1 MSISDSNGTE
11 SHDTHGEDK
20 LSAHQEFID
29 GLSGKD
35 TKETEK
41 KEKRRRPIFFW
52 LSIGAWLCFV
62 VGIVSFYVLLN
73 TIKAGKFGE
82 LPTAEIIENP
92 ENPLATAVY
101 SSDGRVIGK
110 YYRENRTNVTYD
122 KLSPNLVDALVSTE
136 DERFSQHSGID
147 FRALFRVIFKTV
159 LRGNSAGG
167 GGSTLSQ
174 QLAKNLFRLRR
185 IHNKNNIG
193 IQKMQE
199 WVIAVQLES
208 KYTKEEILTMYL
220 NTVDFQNSSF
230 GIYAASKTYF
240 NKEPKDLDKVES
252 AALVGMLKATTY
264 YNPKANPQ
272 NNKERRA
279 TVFAQMLKNGVIGP
293 EEFDSLKQQDLSLH
307 LHIEGHNDGLAP
319 YFREQLRL
327 FLNDWQERKGLN
339 IYEDGLKV
347 YTTIDS
353 RLQEHAENA
362 MEEHMPFLQG
372 EFFKHWKDRTLPWV
386 KGVSLE
392 KQVRWSQRYNWLIR
406 RTKKEDGRKPT
417 KEDIE
422 KDFGTPIPMKV
433 FSWSGEI
440 DTVMSP
446 LDSVTYYKHFLQA
459 GMMAMEPHTGNILA
473 WVGGIDHHHF
483 KYDHV
488 NVNSKR
494 QVGSTIKPFVYL
506 SAIEAGYPPC
516 TRVPNIPVVFDNIV
530 TGYDAKG
537 KPEFG
542 TWDARNSDGKYGGE
556 MTLMQGMATSTNTI
570 TGWVIKQATPEAV
583 VNKARLLGIT
593 SHLEAVPSL
602 CLGTF
607 DISVYEMVGA
617 FNAFNNNGLWIE
629 PVFVT
634 KIEDKFGN
642 VIESFVPNSKEA
654 IAPVNNYAMVKM
666 MEKVVQRGTGM
677 RLISSKYYN
686 IRTPLAGKTGTTQNA
701 ADGWFIGY
709 EPGLTAGVWV
719 GGEERTVAFRDM
731 RQGQG
736 ARLAMPI
743 FGKFMAAA
751 NADERLNYGEVTEWP
766 KPNANIPFDLDCE
779 FLKFDPD
786 LEEDESWF
794 R

>member
-1 MSISDSNGTE
+1 MSISDQNDPNGIGSNE
-11 SHDTHGEDK
+11 SDRQ
-20 LSAHQEFID
+20 SAHEEFIKNLNQGPD
-29 GLSGKD
+29 NGDEGD
-35 TKETEK
+35 K
-41 KEKRRRPIFFW
+41 KKKKRRIFFW
-52 LSIGAWLCFV
+52 LSILAWVFFFG
-62 VGIVSFYVLLN
+62 GIISFYALLN

-92 ENPLATAVY
+92 ENPLATTVY
-101 SSDGRVIGK
+101 SSDGKVLGK
-110 YYRENRTNVTYD
+110 YFTENRTNVTFD
-122 KLSPNLVDALVSTE
+122 ELSPHLVNALIATE
-136 DERFSQHSGID
+136 DERFYNHSGID
-147 FRALFRVIFKTV
+147 FRALARVIFKT
-159 LRGNSAGG
+159 LLTGNSAGG

-174 QLAKNLFRLRR
+174 QLAKNLFSLRK
-185 IHNKNNIG
+185 IHNDNNIG
-193 IQKMQE
+193 IKKMQE

-220 NTVDFQNSSF
+220 NTVDFQNASF
-230 GIYAASKTYF
+230 GIYAAAKTYF
-240 NKEPKDLDKVES
+240 NKEPKDLNEVES

-264 YNPKANPQ
+264 FNPKSNPK
-272 NNKERRA
+272 NNKARRA
-279 TVFAQMLKNGVIGP
+279 TVFAQMLKNEVITSQ
-293 EEFDSLKQQDLSLH
+293 EFDSLKQEDLH
-307 LHIEGHNDGLAP
+307 LHLNIEDHNEGQAP

-327 FLNDWQERKGLN
+327 FLSDWQKREGYN

-353 RLQEHAENA
+353 RLQEHAEVA
-362 MEEHMPFLQG
+362 MKKHMPFLQG
-372 EFFKHWKDRTLPWV
+372 EFFKHWKGMSLPWV

-392 KQVRWSQRYNWLIR
+392 KQVRWSQRYNWLIKR
-406 RTKKEDGRKPT
+406 AKESHGGKPT
-417 KEDIE
+417 KEEIE

-433 FSWSGEI
+433 FSWNGEI

-446 LDSVTYYKHFLQA
+446 LDSVTYYKHFLQM
-459 GMMAMEPHTGNILA
+459 GMMAMEPHTGNILV

-494 QVGSTIKPFVYL
+494 QVGSTFKPFVYL
-506 SAIEAGYPPC
+506 SGLEAGYPPC
-516 TRVPNIPVVFDNIV
+516 TRAPNIPVVFDNIV
-530 TGYDAKG
+530 TGYDSKG
-537 KPEFG
+537 KPIFE

-556 MTLMQGMATSTNTI
+556 MTLMQGLATSTNTI
-570 TGWVIKQATPEAV
+570 TAWVIKQIGPKAAV
-583 VNKARLLGIT
+583 DKARLLGIT

-617 FNAFNNNGLWIE
+617 FNAFNNNGFWVQPI
-629 PVFVT
+629 FVT
-634 KIEDKFGN
+634 KIEDQFGN
-642 VIESFVPNSKEA
+642 IVASFVPESKEA
-654 IAPVNNYAMVKM
+654 VDPVNNYAIVKM
-666 MEKVVQRGTGM
+666 MEKVVQEGTGM

-743 FGKFMAAA
+743 FGEFMRAA
-751 NADERLNYGEVTEWP
+751 NEDENLNYGDVLEWP
-766 KPNANIPFDLDCE
+766 KPNASIPYDLNCE
-779 FLKFDPD
+779 FLEYNPD
-786 LEEDESWF
+786 EEDEEPRF
-794 R
+794 